1 MIKYIVFDFDGTLA
15 DSKQIFVSA
24 WNSLADKYK
33 FEKIKQEELDLIKK
47 MTIKERSK
55 KLNFPMYKIPVI
67 VPELYKLF
75 SKSLMEISLFPGIK
89 EMLKE
94 LESNGYQIAIIS
106 SNSEENIKEF
116 LLQKKIENISE
127 VICSSRIFGKDKMI
141 RKFLKSNKL
150 EPTEVIYVGDEQ
162 RDILACKKTSVKV
175 IWVNWGYDD
184 FEVVQ
189 SSEPDYIVSSPE
201 LILEVVRS

>member
-1 MIKYIVFDFDGTLA
+1 MIKYVIFDFDGTLA
-15 DSKQIFVSA
+15 DSKQLFVSA

-33 FEKIKQEELDLIKK
+33 FEKIKDEDLDLFKK

-89 EMLKE
+89 EMLKD
-94 LESNGYQIAIIS
+94 LECNGYQIAIIS

-116 LLQKKIENISE
+116 LLQKELDSISE
-127 VICSSRIFGKDKMI
+127 VLCSSRIFGKDKMI
-141 RKFLKSNKL
+141 RKFLKSNNL
-150 EPTEVIYVGDEQ
+150 EPREAIYVGDEQ

-175 IWVNWGYDD
+175 IWVSWGYDD

-189 SSEPDYIVSSPE
+189 SAVPDYIVSSPKE
-201 LILEVVRS
+201 ILEMVRR